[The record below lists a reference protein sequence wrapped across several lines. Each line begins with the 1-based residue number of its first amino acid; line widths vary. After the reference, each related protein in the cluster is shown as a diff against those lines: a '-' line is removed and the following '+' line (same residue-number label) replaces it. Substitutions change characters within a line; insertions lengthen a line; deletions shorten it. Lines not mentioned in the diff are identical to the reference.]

1 MFSNRSKLPK
11 NVLFKDI
18 TNVNDDQFIF
28 CFNFPEFEYDFCCG
42 FSLKN
47 GSIFLSFLFLIFSI
61 ISLLNI
67 LKSNNNKIEIFSSI
81 FLIIIYSISFIL
93 ILISAF
99 NYNFTFAYYA
109 YLIYCTM
116 LILNLSEILIS
127 TIFIFC
133 GIYVPNGRENL
144 FIKGIS
150 FLLIGSLYV
159 GVYVYCLWIIFCYVV
174 HLKYNRIELVCGNFL
189 ESKESSSEKIKD
201 DEEYN
206 LLQK

>member
-1 MFSNRSKLPK
+1 MFSNRAKLPK

-67 LKSNNNKIEIFSSI
+67 LNSNKKFEIFSSI
-81 FLIIIYSISFIL
+81 FLIIIYSICFLL
-93 ILISAF
+93 ILISTF

-109 YLIYCTM
+109 YLIYTIM

-133 GIYVPNGRENL
+133 GIYVPKGRENV

-150 FLLIGSLYV
+150 FLLIGILYV
-159 GVYVYCLWIIFCYVV
+159 GVYVYFLWIIFCYVI
-174 HLKYNRIELVCGNFL
+174 HLKYNRIELICGNFL
-189 ESKESSSEKIKD
+189 ESKESSSEKIKE
-201 DEEYN
+201 DEDYN